1 MSDTDLDQKMVYL
14 AYRDVFKDRLAKLR
28 KPKKVR
34 NVVEKHK
41 HHFHHKQLADSMD
54 SDKTCRI
61 LGDLLATRLFESESA
76 AMATFP
82 ALFSPRKLGNDTAL
96 IVKCVEDGFA
106 GEGEQSSPGTPM
118 PNGTSLGS
126 VSTVRQHRIDGKSG
140 RIKKPTRATTKPTG
154 PILQVGEGK
163 VAVPKEVSCKGINTR
178 LRNNPSRCINADY
191 DLSLQTERKA
201 KKS

>member
-1 MSDTDLDQKMVYL
+1 MSDADLDQKMVYL

-82 ALFSPRKLGNDTAL
+82 TLFSPRELGNDTAL
-96 IVKCVEDGFA
+96 IVKCVEDG
-106 GEGEQSSPGTPM
+106 PPPDTPM

-126 VSTVRQHRIDGKSG
+126 APTIRQHRIDGKSG
-140 RIKKPTRATTKPTG
+140 RIQKPTRATMKPTR
-154 PILQVGEGK
+154 PILQVEDGK
-163 VAVPKEVSCKGINTR
+163 EAVPKEVFCKGINPS
-178 LRNNPSRCINADY
+178 LSNNPSHSINADY
-191 DLSLQTERKA
+191 DLSLQTERRA
-201 KKS
+201 KKC